1 MANVLDEKSVFYFLG
16 CHWQVISITDEAV
29 YVEEVKNFAES
40 KVIYSSDFNGY
51 IANNSKI
58 ISRIQE
64 FFNNQIFEE
73 FFSFVF
79 DDKTKSLIKHQINL
93 VRELNCNEQI
103 LLVWA
108 NAKIVNTLKLFLK
121 EQRCDYEFIVK
132 DFMIAVQNNNS
143 DLSDREFII
152 SNLKA
157 LDLSELYLK
166 RYLSEMQ
173 PNLLRTNKYD
183 YLLPLYIV
191 TREYIEKNFDIEGTI
206 TYIESL

>member
-1 MANVLDEKSVFYFLG
+1 M
-16 CHWQVISITDEAV
+16 
-29 YVEEVKNFAES
+29 
-40 KVIYSSDFNGY
+40 
-51 IANNSKI
+51 
-58 ISRIQE
+58 
-64 FFNNQIFEE
+64 
-73 FFSFVF
+73 
-79 DDKTKSLIKHQINL
+79 
-93 VRELNCNEQI
+93 
-103 LLVWA
+103 VWA